1 MQESESLHWWIIL
14 VWTVHSLQSHLMTNT
29 VFMRDCMPIQITR
42 YWLMLTMYY
51 FPMWILT
58 PSFFDST
65 HLSMIFQMFEIS
77 KNVRLTVI
85 TEKNIRT
92 KYPGACSLEYHQV
105 IRVFNI
111 CMLQWDCKNKRS
123 KGRGHFWM
131 GGCLRTSARGARS
144 ERVTFTLANMGGRI
158 VHTSLQGF
166 MECRPNYQKQITWS
180 MLSLCWWSHEWNIFN
195 KIELQSQMWLRG
207 EVWQF
212 GKQRL

>member
-65 HLSMIFQMFEIS
+65 HLSMIFQMFEIL

-123 KGRGHFWM
+123 KGRGALLDGRLPSHQ
-131 GGCLRTSARGARS
+131 RTRSKVRKSYIHIGKYGWENCPHKFARIYGMP
-144 ERVTFTLANMGGRI
+144 T
-158 VHTSLQGF
+158 
-166 MECRPNYQKQITWS
+166 
-180 MLSLCWWSHEWNIFN
+180 
-195 KIELQSQMWLRG
+195 
-207 EVWQF
+207 
-212 GKQRL
+212 